1 MSTPTTPTSPSTAL
15 PDSPQRDKPANAL
28 TVTLSLL
35 SAVWQFFTAVYCEFL
50 QITLLVTLALVMGNL
65 FWHSALLAV
74 IVIMSAIGILYTG
87 YRKLHNT
94 TGRAAEKNKS
104 PPSGNESS
112 PWIKL
117 TGNRLLNIAL
127 IWAFG
132 IFKLVDW
139 FKKQTLDITIV
150 DFISGVVIGSTMKLI
165 DWFGDDH
172 PEALNWFY
180 RRDYNQ
186 SVLMALN
193 TLWIICA
200 YVLAALLLLPL
211 GIIDMPDS
219 NTYAI
224 QASSIQELEDADA
237 VIRAYVTAYVTAD
250 ASVSILIEAILITVL
265 VCMMS
270 FRVWLNM
277 HPIRLSQ
284 WPTTG
289 LKLVEQLRIIIFFW
303 GVLWMTSLIWIRS
316 NPEVEYHFVGIYIIS
331 YDPFAT
337 TSATMLSLCLPLF
350 LLLGYISD
358 L

>member
-1 MSTPTTPTSPSTAL
+1 M
-15 PDSPQRDKPANAL
+15 AL
-28 TVTLSLL
+28 TI
-35 SAVWQFFTAVYCEFL
+35 ADF
-50 QITLLVTLALVMGNL
+50 
-65 FWHSALLAV
+65 
-74 IVIMSAIGILYTG
+74 IVGTV
-87 YRKLHNT
+87 
-94 TGRAAEKNKS
+94 
-104 PPSGNESS
+104 
-112 PWIKL
+112 
-117 TGNRLLNIAL
+117 IAL
-127 IWAFG
+127 I
-132 IFKLVDW
+132 
-139 FKKQTLDITIV
+139 
-150 DFISGVVIGSTMKLI
+150 MKLI

-211 GIIDMPDS
+211 GIIEILPDS
-219 NTYAI
+219 NTYVIHAI
-224 QASSIQELEDADA
+224 LQEPEYGAA
-237 VIRAYVTAYVTAD
+237 VLRAYMTAG
-250 ASVSILIEAILITVL
+250 ASVSILIQTILITVL
-265 VCMMS
+265 VSMMS

-289 LKLVEQLRIIIFFW
+289 LKLVEQLRNIIFCW

-316 NPEVEYHFVGIYIIS
+316 NPEVEYHFVGIYTIS
-331 YDPFAT
+331 YDPFAI

-350 LLLGYISD
+350 LLLGYMSD